1 MGFEPGNPINAIW
14 YRPGPII
21 LLWAYGRMNLWTVEG
36 GQCTDVFGHLYM
48 YEGSKPQLPNECPAD
63 EKSTTV
69 KNATII
75 NAAGSRNLKATRNW
89 FWWRL
94 WGQCSVLYCIL
105 FVYHG
110 AHCMNTVI
118 SEQSLKL
125 QAVIIISSWYTAGAR
140 PPPHVSTHYYYHC
153 KL

>member
-94 WGQCSVLYCIL
+94 WGNAVYCI
-105 FVYHG
+105 VYCLYTMVHTVWTLWLVNKVLNYRPSLLSVVG
-110 AHCMNTVI
+110 ILRELAHLPTCLLT
-118 SEQSLKL
+118 
-125 QAVIIISSWYTAGAR
+125 IIILS
-140 PPPHVSTHYYYHC
+140 
-153 KL
+153 L